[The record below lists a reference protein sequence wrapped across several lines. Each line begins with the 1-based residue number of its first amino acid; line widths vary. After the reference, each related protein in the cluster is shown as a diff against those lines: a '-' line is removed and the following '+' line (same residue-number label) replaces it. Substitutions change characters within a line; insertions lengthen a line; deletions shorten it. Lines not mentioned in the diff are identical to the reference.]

1 MGFAGSLFKRSY
13 LFFIAALVLAGCA
26 GGTAAVRQEKAVPL
40 AKLQKVDVKDG
51 EKTVDVLILTDKPVT
66 FTTVRVSDPP
76 KMVVELAGAELG
88 DVRQTIKSGKVPV
101 EYISP
106 SAAPGASRIVRLE
119 IGLTAPVSFKTA
131 QSGQAINIVFE
142 KPKPEAEASPA
153 RPEAA
158 AKAPAAPAPAAP
170 AAVKPDDASA
180 SKVAPQAAKPS
191 QEKQK
196 PAVQMAAEKPA
207 PPLPEAKSVK
217 GISYEKQ
224 AGGYIVRIEG
234 DGRFG
239 SVKVF
244 KLGSGRLVID
254 IPGVSS
260 VKDKL
265 AVVVKG
271 RPLRGIRMARHEG
284 EGKVR
289 VVLDLT
295 GPSRYETKSDGK
307 ALLVAVGMPGSSIA
321 LNNKTAPVA
330 KAEAPKAATAPIKAE
345 TTASGEA
352 QPVARKV
359 SAPAP
364 AQAENKGRPVN
375 VYISKAGGKTIL
387 SSAPIDQNTA
397 AAPGACA
404 SNYVE
409 TATKIYTGGRISFDI
424 QDADLDKVIK
434 LLADVAG
441 LNLIMDPADVKGKVT
456 LKLDN
461 VPWDQAL
468 DTLLKIY
475 GLDKVIE
482 GNVLRVTT
490 KSKLDDEKR
499 KELLQIAEQKKLEQQ
514 AEDLYTKTFKVN
526 YTTATDLEPKVKKIL
541 SPRGDATANP
551 NTNELI
557 VTDIKENIAKV
568 GELIALLDKQV
579 NQIMIEARILTVD
592 VEYTQSLGV
601 TWGLTRKSS
610 NPNIGYVGGAG
621 AQGSSSGV
629 VGVTPT
635 AGVSGDSYQ
644 LSLPAQLAATAAGGM
659 MGSFAWGHLL
669 KGVNLDLTI
678 QALEDI
684 NKAEVLAAP
693 KVFTLENQSANIVS
707 GTTLYVQTT
716 SASGTAPAPLNAN
729 LSLTVTPRVTGDDF
743 IMMQVTAT
751 NNQPQTPP
759 PGSTAAISTQAV
771 TTNVIVKDGDT
782 VVLGGIYTK
791 NKSNADSHIPLLGR
805 IPIIKYLF
813 SSNNWTDKTSE
824 LLIFITPKL
833 VKQSQKV

>member
-1 MGFAGSLFKRSY
+1 MGFAGSLIKRSY
-13 LFFIAALVLAGCA
+13 LFFLAALVLAGCA

-142 KPKPEAEASPA
+142 KPNPEAEASPA
-153 RPEAA
+153 KPEAA
-158 AKAPAAPAPAAP
+158 EKASAEPAPAAK
-170 AAVKPDDASA
+170 AAVKPDNASA
-180 SKVAPQAAKPS
+180 SKGVPQAAKPT
-191 QEKQK
+191 QEK
-196 PAVQMAAEKPA
+196 PAVQAVAEKPA

-239 SVKVF
+239 STKVF

-254 IPGVSS
+254 LSGVSS

-265 AVVVKG
+265 AVVVNG
-271 RPLRGIRMARHEG
+271 RPLKGIRMARHEG
-284 EGKVR
+284 ERKVR

-295 GPSRYETKSDGK
+295 GPSQYETKSDGN
-307 ALLVAVGMPGSSIA
+307 ALLVAIGLPGSNIA
-321 LNNKTAPVA
+321 LNKTAPAA
-330 KAEAPKAATAPIKAE
+330 KAEAPASAE
-345 TTASGEA
+345 AKPE
-352 QPVARKV
+352 ARKV

-364 AQAENKGRPVN
+364 AQAENKGRPIN

-397 AAPGACA
+397 AAAAPGAGA

-424 QDADLDKVIK
+424 QDAELDKVIK

-526 YTTATDLEPKVKKIL
+526 YTTATDLEPKVKKVL

-568 GELIALLDKQV
+568 GDLIALLDKQV

-592 VEYTQSLGV
+592 VEYSQSLGV
-601 TWGLTRKSS
+601 TWGLTRKVNGN

-621 AQGSSSGV
+621 AQGSSAGV

-635 AGVSGDSYQ
+635 ASPGGDSYQ

-729 LSLTVTPRVTGDDF
+729 LSLTVTPRVTGNDY

-751 NNQPQTPP
+751 NNQPETPP
-759 PGSTAAISTQAV
+759 AGSTAAISTQAV

-782 VVLGGIYTK
+782 IVLGGIYIK
-791 NKSNADSHIPLLGR
+791 NKSNADAHIPLLGR

-813 SSNNWTDKTSE
+813 SSNNWTDKTAE
-824 LLIFITPKL
+824 LLIFISPKL

>member
-1 MGFAGSLFKRSY
+1 MGFAGSLIKRSY
-13 LFFIAALVLAGCA
+13 LFFLAALVLAGCA
-26 GGTAAVRQEKAVPL
+26 GSTAAVNQEKSVPL

-51 EKTVDVLILTDKPVT
+51 ENTVDVIILTDKPVS

-76 KMVVELAGAELG
+76 KMVVELAGAQLG
-88 DVRQTIKSGKVPV
+88 DVRQTIKAGKAPV

-106 SAAPGASRIVRLE
+106 SNAQGSSRIVRLE
-119 IGLTAPVSFKTA
+119 IGLTEPVDFKTA
-131 QSGQAINIVFE
+131 QNGQAINIIFE
-142 KPKPEAEASPA
+142 KPKAEAGAGPA
-153 RPEAA
+153 KPE
-158 AKAPAAPAPAAP
+158 KATKASATPAAPA
-170 AAVKPDDASA
+170 SA
-180 SKVAPQAAKPS
+180 AAKPA
-191 QEKQK
+191 E
-196 PAVQMAAEKPA
+196 AAA
-207 PPLPEAKSVK
+207 PQNAPEAAPMPEAKSVR
-217 GISYEKQ
+217 GITYEKL
-224 AGGYIVRIEG
+224 AVGYIVRIEG

-239 SVKVF
+239 STKVF
-244 KLGSGRLVID
+244 KLGSDRLVID
-254 IPGVSS
+254 LQGVSS

-265 AVVVKG
+265 AIGVNG

-284 EGKVR
+284 REKKVR

-295 GPSRYETKSDGK
+295 GPARYETKPDGK
-307 ALLVAVGMPGSSIA
+307 DLLVSVGLPE
-321 LNNKTAPVA
+321 A
-330 KAEAPKAATAPIKAE
+330 KAEAPKAAAAPKAE
-345 TTASGEA
+345 MTAKAEA
-352 QPVARKV
+352 RPAARKV

-364 AQAENKGRPVN
+364 AQAEKQGRPIN

-387 SSAPIDQNTA
+387 SSAPIDKNA
-397 AAPGACA
+397 AAASGVSPG
-404 SNYVE
+404 NYVE

-424 QDADLDKVIK
+424 QDAELDKVIK

-490 KSKLDDEKR
+490 KSKLDEERR
-499 KELLQIAEQKKLEQQ
+499 KELLQVAEQKKLEQQ

-526 YTTATDLEPKVKKIL
+526 YTTATDLEPKIKKIL

-557 VTDIKENIAKV
+557 VTDIKENLAKV
-568 GELIALLDKQV
+568 GDLIALLDKEV

-592 VEYTQSLGV
+592 VEYSQSLGV
-601 TWGLTRKSS
+601 TWGLTRKGGS

-621 AQGSSSGV
+621 AQGSAGGV

-635 AGVSGDSYQ
+635 ASPGGDSYQ

-678 QALEDI
+678 QALEAI

-729 LSLTVTPRVTGDDF
+729 LSLTVTPRVTGDNY

-751 NNQPQTPP
+751 NNQPETPP
-759 PGSTAAISTQAV
+759 AGSTAAISTQAV

-782 VVLGGIYTK
+782 IVLGGIYTK
-791 NKSNADSHIPLLGR
+791 NKSRADSHVPLLGR

-833 VKQSQKV
+833 VKQSQKI